1 MNGWRSRQWK
11 RLSNRNRRAIG
22 WGPLAPHGGGV
33 GGSSGRGGPFVQ
45 TRHSRDGRVFA
56 FVFVSARVY
65 LYLYLYL
72 CVCTCNLICIFYLY
86 LYPGGMIPSCT
97 PGKVGMESGNNITN
111 THTLNLRNN
120 TSCVTQPNPPTSQRH
135 PLIWKGLWPL

>member
-1 MNGWRSRQWK
+1 MDGDLDNGKGSVIETEGRSGGA
-11 RLSNRNRRAIG
+11 L
-22 WGPLAPHGGGV
+22 LAPLVGGV

-97 PGKVGMESGNNITN
+97 PGKVGMESGNNGE
-111 THTLNLRNN
+111 TL
-120 TSCVTQPNPPTSQRH
+120 VH
-135 PLIWKGLWPL
+135 GF

>member
-1 MNGWRSRQWK
+1 MDGDLDNGKGSVIETEGRSGGA
-11 RLSNRNRRAIG
+11 L
-22 WGPLAPHGGGV
+22 LAPLVGGV